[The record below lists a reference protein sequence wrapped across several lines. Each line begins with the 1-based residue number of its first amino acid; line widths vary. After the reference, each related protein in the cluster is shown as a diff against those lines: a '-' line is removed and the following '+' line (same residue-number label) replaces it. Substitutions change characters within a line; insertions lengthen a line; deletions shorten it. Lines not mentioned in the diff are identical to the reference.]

1 MWWWCGHRCGPSVSV
16 SLPLS
21 RHNQL
26 SQSAD
31 QLTTHSIPPASPP
44 SHFSLLVV
52 VEWQIQNFHIRKLFL
67 GVPGTSTTTGLW
79 SPPLPGS
86 LNHNPSWQHSAW
98 PRPLITALTS
108 PTSTT
113 SQPLAP
119 AHVETKPSVVPAQCP
134 GCGEQQQPTKT
145 IIPWLPPHRR
155 RDPARQH
162 PATTAAPAAL
172 YSVQRVQCVQYS
184 GYSANECG
192 GELGRR
198 NVRWQRP
205 PCTLP
210 PAPAHHLGCAARAQP
225 WRR

>member
-1 MWWWCGHRCGPSVSV
+1 MCPA
-16 SLPLS
+16 P
-21 RHNQL
+21 
-26 SQSAD
+26 AP
-31 QLTTHSIPPASPP
+31 PPACGRLPCLD
-44 SHFSLLVV
+44 H
-52 VEWQIQNFHIRKLFL
+52 
-67 GVPGTSTTTGLW
+67 STIT
-79 SPPLPGS
+79 LPGS
-86 LNHNPSWQHSAW
+86 TRPGPGHSS
-98 PRPLITALTS
+98 LLS
-108 PTSTT
+108 HHPTITT

-205 PCTLP
+205 PLH
-210 PAPAHHLGCAARAQP
+210 PAPCTRSPSGVRGPGPALAEIMMRRLGYLVSCILYLVLCCHIFTSYLLCARTDDTP
-225 WRR
+225 HCVIIICLVI